1 MFILNAHQ
9 KVLRAKGGNVRTASK
24 KDVFREVFG
33 TRSYGCSGECAC
45 GVMHYDTAN
54 EWDDDHHNETLPRV
68 REWAKEKPENYQF
81 HDAAIKYV
89 ELSGFLYVI
98 GCRCKQDEL
107 LFSVLNEQK
116 QAVLSYY
123 KQTKDEI
130 SVEDVE

>member
-1 MFILNAHQ
+1 M
-9 KVLRAKGGNVRTASK
+9 RTASK
-24 KDVFREVFG
+24 KSVFREVFG

-45 GVMHYDTAN
+45 GVMHYDTAG
-54 EWDDDHHNETLPRV
+54 EWDEEHRNETLPRA
-68 REWAKEKPENYQF
+68 REWAKEKPESFQF
-81 HDAAIKYV
+81 HDTAIEYV
-89 ELSGFLYVI
+89 ELTGFLYVI
-98 GCRCKQDEL
+98 GCKCKQDGL